1 MSRNVEPAPILGLL
15 PARKKSKVPRLLT
28 ELLDCME
35 ALPESVV
42 LEISSV
48 PLCKHS
54 LRGGDAL
61 SRIVNVHP
69 TVDATHPLS
78 SSRFNKEGCHLH
90 RFPPT
95 LQMSASWA
103 SLLSETVCSSN
114 RDQQS

>member
-1 MSRNVEPAPILGLL
+1 MIRNVELAPFLGLL
-15 PARKKSKVPRLLT
+15 SARKKSKVPRLLA

-42 LEISSV
+42 LEISV
-48 PLCKHS
+48 PLYKHS

-69 TVDATHPLS
+69 TLDATHPLS

-103 SLLSETVCSSN
+103 SLLSETVSSSN
-114 RDQQS
+114 RDRQS